1 MSAGA
6 ASVGRLAGA
15 GAEDGA
21 SVLAAAK
28 RLAPRIRAA
37 AVTIEAERG
46 IPDDLLLAL
55 REAGVFRMARPR
67 LYGGPELDPM
77 TQVRVIEELSAADAS
92 VGWCTMIGVVA
103 GYMSA
108 HLDPGAA
115 ERLFDGDSI
124 LAGQVAPR
132 GRAEIVEG
140 GYRVSGRWSFGSAS
154 RHATMIMGGVLV
166 RENGATKRD
175 ASGAPEARVVLFRP
189 SECEILDTW
198 DTVGLRGTG
207 SHDYVAEDVFVPF
220 EHSFSLFARHRVESP
235 LYGFPLL
242 FIVNH
247 AGIPLGLAR
256 SALEW
261 VVDLAGKKM
270 MPTGKLLRE
279 ELQVQDAVARAT
291 GALAA
296 ARAFTYATIEEIWST
311 LLRGEPLSDRE
322 RALFRIMLIHV
333 HQAAKDLIVD
343 LFDVAGASAISRA
356 APLERHL
363 RDVLVACQHLAVQEK
378 TYRPA
383 GRILL
388 GLDPGDPF
396 F

>member
-1 MSAGA
+1 MSSGPARVGLPAAGA
-6 ASVGRLAGA
+6 D
-15 GAEDGA
+15 DGA
-21 SVLAAAK
+21 SVLAAVT
-28 RLAPRIRAA
+28 RLAPRIREAA
-37 AVTIEAERG
+37 ATIEAERG
-46 IPDDLLLAL
+46 IPEDLLLAL
-55 REAGVFRMARPR
+55 RDAGVFRMARPR
-67 LYGGPELDPM
+67 LHGGPELDPM

-108 HLDPGAA
+108 HLDPAAA
-115 ERLFDGDSI
+115 ERLFDRDAI

-140 GYRVSGRWSFGSAS
+140 GYRVSGHWSFGSAS

-166 RENGATKRD
+166 RESGATKRD

-220 EHSFSLFARHRVESP
+220 EHSFSLFAKHRVEAP

-261 VVDLAGKKM
+261 VVELAGKKR

-343 LFDVAGASAISRA
+343 LFDVAGSSAISRA
-356 APLERHL
+356 APLERQL

-383 GRILL
+383 GRMLL

>member
-1 MSAGA
+1 MSVQARTGIGLGSGA
-6 ASVGRLAGA
+6 AAG
-15 GAEDGA
+15 EEGA
-21 SVLAAAK
+21 SVLAAVTS
-28 RLAPRIRAA
+28 LAPRIREAA
-37 AVTIEAERG
+37 ATIEAERG
-46 IPDDLLLAL
+46 IPEDLLHAL

-67 LYGGPELDPM
+67 AYGGPELDPM

-108 HLDPGAA
+108 HLESEAA

-140 GYRVSGRWSFGSAS
+140 GYRVSGHWSFGSAS
-154 RHATMIMGGVLV
+154 RHATLIMGGCLV
-166 RENGATKRD
+166 RENGATRRD
-175 ASGAPEARVVLFRP
+175 ATGAPETRVVLFRP

-198 DTVGLRGTG
+198 DTIGLRGTG
-207 SHDYVAEDVFVPF
+207 SHDYVTEDLFVPF
-220 EHSFSLFARHRVESP
+220 EHSFSLFATHRIDAP
-235 LYGFPLL
+235 LYRFPLL

-256 SALEW
+256 SALEALIE
-261 VVDLAGKKM
+261 LAGTKV
-270 MPTGKLLRE
+270 MPTRKLLRE

-291 GALAA
+291 GAIGAMRSFA
-296 ARAFTYATIEEIWST
+296 YATIEEIWAT
-311 LLRGEPLSDRE
+311 LRRGETLSDRE
-322 RALFRIMLIHV
+322 RALFRSHPI
-333 HQAAKDLIVD
+333 
-343 LFDVAGASAISRA
+343 
-356 APLERHL
+356 ERQM

-383 GRILL
+383 GRLLL